1 MDVSN
6 RKSKHARRG
15 SALIYVAILAP
26 VLFGIGALAVDAGRI
41 YAAKAELQSATD
53 AAARYAATAM
63 RSQMSNTSAA
73 GANASAVFAQNIA
86 DGAVVGFNPSTDMT
100 LGIWTP
106 ATKTFVPATLAA
118 GANAV
123 RLQTKMTLG
132 DAARPLTFASVL
144 GKKATIHANA
154 TVMVN
159 ARTGTTPVS
168 SKGNPWL
175 SGMPNG
181 SVSKSFRTN
190 ASEWDYA
197 GTGANDASSPAML
210 SMSALSISPGATI
223 LFDGVTGAAD
233 FGGGTAVGDAD
244 GDGTRVVTLGSP
256 TFNNYTYF
264 TSPMNG
270 MSNIKAPIN
279 SMMAVFLSDD
289 VPTSGSTPSPLDFST
304 ASSRDFTSLS
314 PQLKQVFFVGDGRRS
329 NGEAQQF
336 VVPAG
341 ATRLFIGNM
350 DGWQWN
356 NNSGGYNAT
365 INSTTSV
372 STVK

>member
-1 MDVSN
+1 MP
-6 RKSKHARRG
+6 
-15 SALIYVAILAP
+15 L
-26 VLFGIGALAVDAGRI
+26 VLGIGALFVDAGRVLS
-41 YAAKAELQSATD
+41 AKAELQAATD

-63 RSQMSNTSAA
+63 RSTMNNTSAA
-73 GANASAVFAQNIA
+73 GANASAVFAQNLA
-86 DGAVVGFNPSTDMT
+86 DGSAVSFNPSTDMQ

-106 ATKTFVPATLAA
+106 ATKTFVTATIAG

-132 DAARPLTFASVL
+132 DSTRPLTFASVM
-144 GKKATIHANA
+144 GSQATVHANSI
-154 TVMVN
+154 VMVN
-159 ARTGTTPVS
+159 AHTGTTPVS

-197 GTGANDASSPAML
+197 GAGANLVSSPATIGL
-210 SMSALSISPGATI
+210 AAISIAPGSTI
-223 LFDGVTGAAD
+223 IFDGVTGTTD
-233 FGGGTAVGDAD
+233 YGGGTAGDAD
-244 GDGTRVVTLGSP
+244 GDPTKLCTLGSP
-256 TFNNYTYF
+256 SFGNFTYF

-279 SMMAVFLSDD
+279 SMMAVFLDD
-289 VPTSGSTPSPLDFST
+289 TQPDSTAAPSPLDFST
-304 ASSRDFTSLS
+304 SANRDFTSLS

-329 NGEAQQF
+329 TGEAQQF

-356 NNSGGYNAT
+356 NNVGGYNAT